1 MAIKI
6 KRRTTGASLV
16 PGTAPLA
23 TGAGGIQAGEPVYD
37 SGADILYIGK
47 GDDGSGNSTAI
58 SAVGGGGA
66 FVKSLLIGA
75 VSGVASLDGTGK
87 IPAAQLPAS
96 ITGAMVYQ
104 GVWNA
109 STNTPA
115 FASGTGTKG
124 FFYKVSVAGST
135 AIDGNSNWNIGDII
149 TFDGTTWDKIDGP
162 AEAVLSV
169 AGRIGAVVLTTSD
182 IGGFTAAAAAA
193 APVQSVAGRTGAVV
207 LSNTDVTGSAPA
219 ASPTLTGV
227 PLAPTATAGTNTTQ
241 IATTAFLQ
249 AALTAFAPTGI
260 DGGAI

>member
-1 MAIKI
+1 MAIKL
-6 KRRTTGASLV
+6 KRRTTGGNLV

-37 SGADILYIGK
+37 SGADIFYIGR
-47 GDDGSGNSTAI
+47 GDDGSGNSTSI
-58 SAVGGGGA
+58 SPIGGGGA
-66 FVKSLLIGA
+66 FVKSTLVGA

-87 IPAAQLPAS
+87 IPAGQLPAS

-115 FASGTGTKG
+115 LASGTGTKG

-135 AIDGNSNWNIGDII
+135 AVDGNSFWNIGDII
-149 TFDGTTWDKIDGP
+149 TFDGLTWDKIDGP

-169 AGRIGAVVLTTSD
+169 AGRIGAVVLATTD
-182 IGGFTAAAAAA
+182 ITGFTAAAAAA
-193 APVQSVAGRTGAVV
+193 APVQTVAGRSGAVV
-207 LSNTDVTGSAPA
+207 LAVADVTGAAPM
-219 ASPTLTGV
+219 ASPALTGA
-227 PLAPTATAGTNTTQ
+227 PTAPTATAGTNTTQ
-241 IATTAFLQ
+241 LATTAFLQ
-249 AALTAFAPTGI
+249 AALAAFAPTGI